1 MTCNGRTYD
10 VSTWN
15 LSAVADAVWE
25 SFADADGCENF
36 PTVGRKDKT

>member
-1 MTCNGRTYD
+1 MNMTCNGKTYD

-25 SFADADGCENF
+25 GGE
-36 PTVGRKDKT
+36 